1 MTMRMV
7 SAELLKLRRRRGLF
21 WWSLVLSV
29 GVVSVVFAILEIL
42 HLNNPDHY
50 GPPGG
55 LNGLQGS
62 IIGLSLAGSVAAIL
76 VGTAAGTADVSS
88 GVFRDLV
95 ATGRSRWALFAAR
108 VPGALLFFLPI
119 ITLGYIVIA
128 ACSVGLAGSPSH
140 PTGAVEAAGLAA
152 PSVGLIARGYVWVV
166 VVTGFDL
173 VLALGLASLI
183 GSRATTIG
191 VLLGWQ
197 FLAAPLIAQI
207 SLLGSS
213 RQALYPLAF
222 DRLIPRALFTDQGS
236 PVIIHSVEVAVV
248 VLLAWTAA
256 ALGAGAWRTATRD
269 A

>member
-1 MTMRMV
+1 MV
-7 SAELLKLRRRRGLF
+7 NAEWLKLWKRRGLLT
-21 WWSLVLSV
+21 WTLVLAV
-29 GVVSVVFAILEIL
+29 GVVTVVFTILEIL
-42 HLNNPDHY
+42 HLHNPVKY

-55 LNGLQGS
+55 INGLQGS
-62 IIGLSLAGSVAAIL
+62 ITGLAFAGIVAAIL
-76 VGTAAGTADVSS
+76 VGSSAGTGDVSS

-108 VPGALLFFLPI
+108 VPGALAFFLPI

-128 ACSVGLAGSPSH
+128 ACSVGLAGSPQH
-140 PTGAVEAAGLAA
+140 AVGPGEAANYVA
-152 PSVGLIARGYVWVV
+152 PSIGLIVRGYGWIVL
-166 VVTGFDL
+166 VTSFEL

-197 FLAAPLIAQI
+197 FLASPLIEQI
-207 SLLGSS
+207 HLLGSA
-213 RQALYPLAF
+213 RQALFSQAF
-222 DRLIPRALFTDQGS
+222 DRLVPHALFTDQGT
-236 PVIIHSVEVAVV
+236 PLLIQSVGVAVL
-248 VLLAWTAA
+248 VLFCWTAA

>member
-1 MTMRMV
+1 MV
-7 SAELLKLRRRRGLF
+7 SAEVLKLRKRRGLV
-21 WWSLVLSV
+21 WWSLVLAV

-42 HLNNPDHY
+42 HLNNPAHY

-55 LNGLQGS
+55 LGGLQGS

-76 VGTAAGTADVSS
+76 VGTSAGTADVSS
-88 GVFRDLV
+88 GVFRDLA

-128 ACSVGLAGSPSH
+128 ACSIGLAGSPPH
-140 PTGAVEAAGLAA
+140 PMPPAEAAAFVA
-152 PSVGLIARGYVWVV
+152 PSIGLIARGYGWILL
-166 VVTGFDL
+166 VTGFDL

-207 SLLGSS
+207 ALLGAA
-213 RQALYPLAF
+213 RQALFSQAF
-222 DRLIPRALFTDQGS
+222 DRLIPHALFTDQGS
-236 PVIIHSVEVAVV
+236 PLLIQSIGVAVL
-248 VLLAWTAA
+248 VLLCWTAL